1 MACNVNRLLQLS
13 SLPLQENPQM
23 VSCGSSKP
31 GPRARKRGSSRG
43 GSLGDGLYLISAE
56 FSGSRPSAMFH
67 ASMESRNHR
76 VMNIAVIGW
85 GSLIWSLR
93 TLQIE
98 PSGHTGGPMLPIE
111 FARESTDGSVRV
123 GSDDRR
129 LMEQMTLPCS
139 A

>member
-1 MACNVNRLLQLS
+1 
-13 SLPLQENPQM
+13 
-23 VSCGSSKP
+23 
-31 GPRARKRGSSRG
+31 
-43 GSLGDGLYLISAE
+43 
-56 FSGSRPSAMFH
+56 MFH

-98 PSGHTGGPMLPIE
+98 PSWHTGGPMLPIE
-111 FARESTDGSVRV
+111 FARKSIDGSVRV
-123 GSDDRR
+123 GADDRR
-129 LMEQMTLPCS
+129 LMEQMTLRCS